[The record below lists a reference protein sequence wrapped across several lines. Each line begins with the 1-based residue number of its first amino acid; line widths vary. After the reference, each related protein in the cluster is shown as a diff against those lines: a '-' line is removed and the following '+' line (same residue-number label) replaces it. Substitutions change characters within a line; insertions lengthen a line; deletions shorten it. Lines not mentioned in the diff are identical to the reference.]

1 VSSGGIE
8 LAVSL
13 YSFTQRFVEHD
24 DYDVRDMFCTLH
36 QFGVRQFEIVGA
48 QVFDQYPRPRA
59 SEVDRVLAA
68 AQAHGC
74 VPFSYGG
81 YIDSGRVSD
90 HTPTDEDVILD
101 LTADLMTAR
110 DLGCRY
116 LRAGHIPEHLLE
128 SAAELAENYGISIG
142 IEVHAPSRPSDEDIQ
157 RLLSR
162 YEAIGSARLGF
173 VPDFGCFIERPAQPA
188 IQRLL
193 AMGARQ
199 DLLDHIIANRHSG
212 VSELQM
218 WDEVRARGGGNAERA
233 AIAEFFG
240 FLSFGPADLDGFRT
254 LLPWSHYFHSKFYHV
269 GEDLTDQQIPVDQL
283 LTDIVAS
290 GFEGV
295 LMSEYEG
302 HAFHLDD
309 AEEQVARHLQLER
322 RILSSIA

>member
-1 VSSGGIE
+1 M
-8 LAVSL
+8 ATT
-13 YSFTQRFVEHD
+13 Y
-24 DYDVRDMFCTLH
+24 
-36 QFGVRQFEIVGA
+36 
-48 QVFDQYPRPRA
+48 
-59 SEVDRVLAA
+59 
-68 AQAHGC
+68 
-74 VPFSYGG
+74 
-81 YIDSGRVSD
+81 SGRISGQ
-90 HTPTDEDVILD
+90 TPTDEDVILD
-101 LTADLMTAR
+101 LTADLMTAC

-116 LRAGHIPEHLLE
+116 LRAGNVPEHLLGLT
-128 SAAELAENYGISIG
+128 AQLAERYGVSIG
-142 IEVHAPSRPSDEDIQ
+142 IEVHAPSRPSDAD
-157 RLLSR
+157 
-162 YEAIGSARLGF
+162 
-173 VPDFGCFIERPAQPA
+173 

-269 GEDLTDQQIPVDQL
+269 GEDLTDQQIPVDKL

>member
-1 VSSGGIE
+1 VTSGGIE

-13 YSFTQRFVEHD
+13 YSFTQRFVERE
-24 DYDVRDMFCTLH
+24 DYQVEDMFRTLE
-36 QFGVRQFEIVGA
+36 QLGVRQFEIVGS
-48 QVFDQYPRPRA
+48 QVFDHYPRPGA
-59 SEVDRVLAA
+59 GEVDRVLAA
-68 AQAHGC
+68 AAAHGC
-74 VPFSYGG
+74 TPFSYGG
-81 YIDSGRVSD
+81 YIDSGRISG
-90 HTPTDEDVILD
+90 HIPTDEDVVLD

-116 LRAGHIPEHLLE
+116 LRAGNVPEHLPELT
-128 SAAELAENYGISIG
+128 AQLAENYGVSIG
-142 IEVHAPSRPSDEDIQ
+142 TEVHAPSRPSDEDIQ
-157 RLLSR
+157 RLLTR
-162 YEAIGSARLGF
+162 YEDIGSSRLGF
-173 VPDFGCFIERPAQPA
+173 IPDFGCFIERPAQPA

-193 AMGARQ
+193 TMGARQ
-199 DLLDHIIANRHSG
+199 DLLDYIIANRHSG

-218 WDEVRARGGGNAERA
+218 QDDVHARGGGNAERA

-254 LLPWSHYFHSKFYHV
+254 LLPWSHYFHSKFYYV
-269 GEDLTDQQIPVDQL
+269 AEDLTDQQIPVDKL
-283 LTDIVAS
+283 LTDIAAS

-322 RILSSIA
+322 RILSSVA

>member
-13 YSFTQRFVEHD
+13 YSFTQRFVERD
-24 DYDVRDMFCTLH
+24 DYDVRDMFRALH

-59 SEVDRVLAA
+59 AEVDRVLGA

-81 YIDSGRVSD
+81 YIDSGRVSG

-128 SAAELAENYGISIG
+128 PAAQLAENYDISIG

-162 YEAIGSARLGF
+162 YEDIGSARLGF

-199 DLLDHIIANRHSG
+199 DLLDYVIANRHSG

-218 WDEVRARGGGNAERA
+218 WDDVRARGGGNAERA

-254 LLPWSHYFHSKFYHV
+254 LLPWSLYFHSKFYHV
-269 GEDLTDQQIPVDQL
+269 GEDLTDQQIPLGKL

-322 RILSSIA
+322 RILSSIV